1 MRSLCR
7 MDIRNESSNKK
18 RQQHM
23 FVPSLSAYKTKTA
36 RQARWNLRNRKLC
49 YIVWLKSEFYL
60 GRATSSRKATK
71 TLSYP
76 RFLIKKKC
84 TCNLSRWLP
93 DLGFLSSS
101 GKITTNQDHK
111 SLEGEPVLLY
121 CSWLVRPQKPWRLK
135 QGDQLP
141 ALIECSGPQI
151 CYNAILVC
159 CQHSGCNTMQN
170 V

>member
-7 MDIRNESSNKK
+7 MDIRSESSNKK

-23 FVPSLSAYKTKTA
+23 SVPSLSAYKTKMA
-36 RQARWNLRNRKLC
+36 RPARWNLHHRKLC

-60 GRATSSRKATK
+60 SRATSSRKATK

-76 RFLIKKKC
+76 RFLIKKRC

-93 DLGFLSSS
+93 DLGSPSSS
-101 GKITTNQDHK
+101 GKITTNQDHR
-111 SLEGEPVLLY
+111 SPEGEPVFLY
-121 CSWLVRPQKPWRLK
+121 CSWLVHPQKPWKSK
-135 QGDQLP
+135 QHDQLP

-151 CYNAILVC
+151 CYNGISVY
-159 CQHSGCNTMQN
+159 CQHSERNTMQH